1 MGDHTHA
8 CLMNV
13 LDPIPL
19 FYRGVEF
26 FKFSQKEGGGG
37 GGGEFFPE
45 KGGEVQNFPIEREGW

>member
-37 GGGEFFPE
+37 GGAEFSHR
-45 KGGEVQNFPIEREGW
+45 KGGLVK